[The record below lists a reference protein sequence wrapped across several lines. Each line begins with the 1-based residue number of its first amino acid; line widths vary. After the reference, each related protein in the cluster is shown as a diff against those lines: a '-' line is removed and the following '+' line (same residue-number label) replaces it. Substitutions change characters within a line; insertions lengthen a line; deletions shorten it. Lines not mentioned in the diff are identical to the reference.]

1 MYTEKKIKPRKKFN
15 KAVTISVRLEEETY
29 ELLKE
34 LAAIESLNGSRIVS
48 VLDLIRQSIDYV
60 YLDNE
65 RMRECFRMT
74 RYRRNKWLKSI

>member
-1 MYTEKKIKPRKKFN
+1 MYTEKKIKPRKKF
-15 KAVTISVRLEEETY
+15 KESVVVTVRLEKETHDI
-29 ELLKE
+29 LKE
-34 LAAIESLNGSRIVS
+34 LAAVESLNGTKITT
-48 VLDLIRQSIDYV
+48 VLDLIRQAIDYV